1 MLLHLWMKRQGVIQ
15 NDNKYVNQR
24 YGNKTINLVDRVFS
38 HGNFDYKNL
47 ITKYSKSK
55 KKIINSGNPRFD
67 FWRKISKN
75 FLKNIDYIKKKNY
88 LLISSNLKNI
98 FAYIKIER
106 RLSIHKEAGY
116 SKRGLSQK
124 FITEDSKTSQKLL
137 KKILEFLNI
146 INDNFQKFIRHN

>member
-1 MLLHLWMKRQGVIQ
+1 MNIYIVLEIKKREFNSRLLLSFESALKGNQVYLGNVMPLIQKGLLKPGIVHHKSITPSNNRISQMKFLKKNGFVITSMDEEAGVIQ

-67 FWRKISKN
+67 FWRKDFKN
-75 FLKNIDYIKKKNY
+75 FLKI
-88 LLISSNLKNI
+88 
-98 FAYIKIER
+98 
-106 RLSIHKEAGY
+106 
-116 SKRGLSQK
+116 
-124 FITEDSKTSQKLL
+124 
-137 KKILEFLNI
+137 
-146 INDNFQKFIRHN
+146 